1 MRIYRGDCARVNCA
15 ILCDFDVY
23 WPFIVLA
30 ATMGPK
36 QNLSSKCQT
45 FFCSG
50 YLLAALSLLLALLLL
65 LTLLLLFS
73 CILKVWHF
81 LFDLLSIFFLLFA
94 SILFILFYDF
104 FFLVFF
110 GASMFV
116 YVFYG
121 CWKHCLFVIFSAYTW
136 SVIVA
141 NKREGSHLLLN
152 VAWFVSIFR
161 NFDSI
166 SSVFRF
172 TRTFHFHI
180 EFRVHLVTCLTR
192 SSSLFFFWCA
202 SFLFLLHSLIYL
214 CNKFQ
219 YWTRSQTRIKHKFS
233 KILDYYFICMP
244 YSLPSTC

>member
-1 MRIYRGDCARVNCA
+1 M
-15 ILCDFDVY
+15 
-23 WPFIVLA
+23 LA
-30 ATMGPK
+30 ATVGPK

-50 YLLAALSLLLALLLL
+50 YLLAALSLLVLSLLLALLLL

-81 LFDLLSIFFLLFA
+81 LFDLISFFFLLFA

-104 FFLVFF
+104 FFSVFF
-110 GASMFV
+110 GASVFV

-141 NKREGSHLLLN
+141 NKREGSHLVLN

-172 TRTFHFHI
+172 TQNIPFPHWILCALGDVLDSIFFSIFFGVLHF
-180 EFRVHLVTCLTR
+180 
-192 SSSLFFFWCA
+192 SSCFIPSVSL
-202 SFLFLLHSLIYL
+202 
-214 CNKFQ
+214 Q
-219 YWTRSQTRIKHKFS
+219 
-233 KILDYYFICMP
+233 
-244 YSLPSTC
+244 